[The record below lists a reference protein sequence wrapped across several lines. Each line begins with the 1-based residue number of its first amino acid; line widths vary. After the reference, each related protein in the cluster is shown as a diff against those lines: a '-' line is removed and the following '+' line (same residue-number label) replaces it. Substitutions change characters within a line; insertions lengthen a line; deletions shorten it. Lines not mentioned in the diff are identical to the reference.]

1 MLSKIL
7 LGLVFVTAILL
18 VIKPPEEDG
27 SNSSK
32 KQEHTHKSSTKSP
45 RLPPYRAPRVDGNTY
60 NLEVVWWKHK
70 GRFLPESVAWTKH
83 DLVNKPGEAHLT
95 LSSEEARIKL
105 RNPKAEVVKVKTW
118 YELGHGT
125 TKCFSW
131 HGQGGIPPIP
141 LSKSITNRVGKV
153 VQANLVEISLYA
165 YDPRFLGP
173 RVKPHAHP
181 GIVDT
186 PPVETE
192 VI

>member
-1 MLSKIL
+1 MLSKLL
-7 LGLVFVTAILL
+7 LGTVIIVAILL
-18 VIKPPEEDG
+18 VINPPDDG

-45 RLPPYRAPRVDGNTY
+45 RLPPYRAPEVDGNTY

-83 DLVNKPGEAHLT
+83 HLINRPGEAHLT
-95 LSSEEARIKL
+95 LSPEEARIKL
-105 RNPKAEVVKVKTW
+105 RDPKAEVVKVKVW
-118 YELGHGT
+118 YEGHGI
-125 TKCFSW
+125 TKSFSW
-131 HGQGGIPPIP
+131 HGHGVTPPIP
-141 LSKSITNRVGKV
+141 LTKPITNRAGKV

-173 RVKPHAHP
+173 RVRSHAHS
-181 GIVDT
+181 GIVGT
-186 PPVETE
+186 PPAVTE